1 MPVKIIDYHTPSLE
15 DPMDKALI
23 GVFSQILRLLDFR
36 AKSNGLGTDRPVDWP
51 EWRLFYQ
58 AAYACGFVC
67 TFPKTP
73 ANFQSSFMRI
83 VSGEDEIASLDLQH
97 IRLAM
102 TFMIRSERWADS
114 GANTGGGAIW
124 TMLQSGKTQELCER
138 LCAIVDESEERF
150 DTKEDA

>member
-1 MPVKIIDYHTPSLE
+1 MPVKIIECHAPSLG

-23 GVFSQILRLLDFR
+23 GIFSQVLQLLDSC
-36 AKSNGLGTDRPVDWP
+36 AKSNRRGTDRPVDWP

-67 TFPKTP
+67 AFPETP
-73 ANFQSSFMRI
+73 ADYQSSFMRI
-83 VSGEDEIASLDLQH
+83 VSGEDDITILDLRR

-102 TFMIRSERWADS
+102 TFMIRSERSLDS
-114 GANTGGGAIW
+114 GADTGGGALW

-138 LCAIVDESEERF
+138 LCAIVIESEELF
-150 DTKEDA
+150 DTGGHA